1 MKTKS
6 ILYKILMLAFVL
18 FAGAFIGNT
27 VGEPILGMVGALTL
41 SLVAGIANVAKAG
54 GYAFSIITG
63 TPFTFNGKEAT
74 SAIIEPAYDTPEIT
88 EFMTI
93 VEGIVAKEQIAFLGR
108 LTKVTK
114 IDDGCGTGAS
124 NKTVP
129 ATEKFWDPV
138 AVKFWLTQCETD
150 LERTFFVWGTK
161 NGIDRYDLTATDFM
175 TYVMEVLIPAVKEDA
190 LRLLWFG
197 DKAVDTIAN
206 ASFLNDAADIPFYNA
221 INGFWKQ
228 IYVAVAAT
236 KTVRV
241 TITENAGN
249 SYVNQALPAGAA
261 YNYLLAMYE
270 QADPRLLADPNAY
283 FGVSQSMYNNW
294 LSTKESKQFDTSFA
308 RQDKAYNQDVFRGIP
323 LYVMNFWDRNINA
336 DMNNGTVRVLPHRA
350 IMTTKTNLMV
360 GMDSS
365 TAASQ
370 VDVFFNKETEINH
383 MKGGYKV
390 DAIIA
395 QEFMVIAAY

>member
-6 ILYKILMLAFVL
+6 IFYKILTLAFVL
-18 FAGAFIGNT
+18 FSGALIGNAIGEPLLGMGVSVSLAFIAG
-27 VGEPILGMVGALTL
+27 
-41 SLVAGIANVAKAG
+41 LVRVQSFTSHA
-54 GYAFSIITG
+54 YSIITG

-114 IDDGCGTGAS
+114 IDDGCGTGQT

-129 ATEKFWDPV
+129 ASEKFWDPV
-138 AVKFWLTQCETD
+138 AVKFWLTQCEND
-150 LERTFFVWGTK
+150 LEKTFYVWGVK
-161 NGIDRYDLTATDFM
+161 NGIDRYDLTVGDFM
-175 TYVMEVLIPAVKEDA
+175 NYVMEVLIPAVKEDA

-197 DKAVDTIAN
+197 DKAVDTIALS
-206 ASFLNDAADIPFYNA
+206 SFLNSSADIPFYNA
-221 INGFWKQ
+221 INGFWKL
-228 IYVAVAAT
+228 IFDAVTAG
-236 KTVRV
+236 KTTRV
-241 TITENAGN
+241 TITENAGI
-249 SYVNQALPAGAA
+249 SYAAQVLPADAA
-261 YNYLLAMYE
+261 YGYMLKLVE
-270 QADPRLLADPNAY
+270 QADPRLLSDPNAY
-283 FGVSQSMYNNW
+283 IGLSQSMYNNW
-294 LSTKESKQFDTSFA
+294 LSSKESKSFGESFN
-308 RQDKAYNQDVFRGIP
+308 RQDKAYASDVFRGYP
-323 LYVMNFWDRNINA
+323 VYVMNFWDRNINA
-336 DMNNGTVRVLPHRA
+336 DMNDGTARVMPHRA

-365 TAASQ
+365 SAASQ
-370 VDVFFNKETEINH
+370 VDVFYNKETEINH
-383 MKGGYKV
+383 MKGGYKI